1 MKPNR
6 PDGAK
11 PLAGSAVASAASRGA
26 AALLVGLAAFYRRF
40 ISPLK
45 PPVCRFRP
53 TCSEYFIQAIRAHGP
68 ARGAWMGLKRI
79 ARCHPFHPGGYDPVD
94 PEKRPD

>member
-1 MKPNR
+1 MSADR
-6 PDGAK
+6 GRGSTV
-11 PLAGSAVASAASRGA
+11 LAAISRGV

-53 TCSEYFIQAIRAHGP
+53 TCSEYFIQAIRTHGP
-68 ARGAWMGLKRI
+68 ARGSWMGLKRI
-79 ARCHPFHPGGYDPVD
+79 ARCHPFSPGGYDPVD
-94 PEKRPD
+94 PGETPPP